1 MKRFAKFFEL
11 ALAMLMLAA
20 FTLTGCGDNDRNV
33 AASPSTS
40 ETVAPSE
47 KAEDTNVHELDPVT
61 LTAYLIGSPAK
72 DYDEMLAEFNEHAQ
86 ADLNTTLEVIFVG
99 WGDYETKF
107 PLLLSSGEPIDL
119 IYTAAWTDF
128 YNLAQKGAYL
138 PIEDLVPKYAPD
150 SYAKQSKTALEQAT
164 VNGHLYALAATYVDF
179 DQFGYIV
186 RGDLMDKY
194 GMDTLSSMD
203 DFGDYLKNVAQNE
216 PDLDPSGSYGSS
228 NVMQTVYLYNKGYY
242 PASGS
247 WTTNSPYGIKVDT
260 GEVVNVIDLPE
271 ILEYYEKMKEW
282 SDAGCWSKSVLSNK
296 DNNMF
301 MEGLS
306 ASAIHNLDTWT
317 NVYMAHPDQNIRYYP
332 CWDYSY
338 IPSYM
343 SNAMAIPAA
352 SNNPER
358 ALMLLDKIRNDQVY
372 YNLLTYGREGTDY
385 TITAENQLQATDA
398 DVFLPEGYCS
408 WGFKDIDFVKPL
420 AGSPPTITDVRKQI
434 ASVAVDNPFVSF
446 TPDMDSVK
454 TEFSAITN
462 VMMQYEGPLGFGLL
476 NDPAAGLET
485 LRQQLKAAGV
495 DDVLAVLQ
503 AQVDTYLNKK

>member
-1 MKRFAKFFEL
+1 MKKLTKSFGL

-20 FTLTGCGDNDRNV
+20 FTLTGCGVNYGN
-33 AASPSTS
+33 
-40 ETVAPSE
+40 VAPSPDVTAAPSE
-47 KAEDTNVHELDPVT
+47 NAKDTSVQELEPVT
-61 LTAYLIGSPAK
+61 LTAYLIGSPAQ
-72 DYDEMLAEFNEHAQ
+72 DYDEMLAEFNKHAQ
-86 ADLNTTLEVIFVG
+86 ADLNATLKVIFVG

-107 PLLLSSGEPIDL
+107 PLLLSSGDPFDL

-138 PIEDLVPKYAPD
+138 PIEDLVPQYAPK
-150 SYAKQSKTALEQAT
+150 SYAKQSQAALKQAT
-164 VNGHLYALAATYVDF
+164 VNGHLYALAATYADL

-203 DFGDYLKNVAQNE
+203 DFGDYLKNVALNE
-216 PDLDPSGSYGSS
+216 PDLDPSGSYGSA
-228 NVMQTVYLYNKGYY
+228 NVMQTIFLYNEGYY

-260 GEVVNVIDLPE
+260 GEVVNVIELPE
-271 ILEYYEKMKEW
+271 MLEYYEKMKEW

-301 MEGLS
+301 LEGKS

-317 NVYMAHPDQNIRYYP
+317 NVYMAHPDQDIRYYP
-332 CWDYSY
+332 CWNYAY

-343 SNAMAIPAA
+343 SNAMAIPAS

-372 YNLLTYGREGTDY
+372 YNLLTYGREGVDY

-408 WGFKDIDFVKPL
+408 WGFKDVDFVKPL
-420 AGSPPTITDVRKQI
+420 AGSPPSITNVRKQI
-434 ASVAVDNPFVSF
+434 ASVAVDNPFIGF
-446 TPDMDSVK
+446 TPDLESVK

-462 VMMQYEGPLGFGLL
+462 VMMQYEGPLGFGLEK
-476 NDPAAGLET
+476 DPAAGLTT
-485 LRQQLKAAGV
+485 LRQQLKAAGA

-503 AQVDTYLNKK
+503 AQVDKYLGK